1 MMDERTRYSVRDVL
15 YGSVPLSAAAY
26 ATLDTRAFQRLKHI
40 KQVGPAYL
48 VYPGATHTRFS
59 HSIGV
64 YHLARLA
71 LQHLG
76 RLVTFDDEAGQA
88 TIAAALLHDLGH
100 FPYSHVIDEISMG
113 GTRLSHA
120 DLSVEIIE
128 QDAELRRVL
137 EEAWEVDPTL
147 VADLIAGRSN
157 PRVPRCLYTLID
169 GPMDIDKLDYLN
181 RDAHHTGVPY
191 GRVEVQRMIEFL
203 EVEPDTGDLVVTEAG
218 TGTVE
223 SVIFA
228 KYLMFRYIYW
238 HHTARIAATMI
249 NRAVLDCALALG
261 IKKLSLDD
269 PRLRRICLATD
280 SSLEATIRSVLE
292 EAGVALPESFALL
305 GRVEERRLYKRA
317 LAVPCGLGRDAMFR
331 DSLVKRA
338 RERELAALL
347 GGDVLI
353 DVPPTAKFA
362 AWEVGESYFT
372 GATVAAMEQSIRSVQ
387 YLYDP
392 ESGVS
397 REELA
402 RIAAAEG

>member
-1 MMDERTRYSVRDVL
+1 MLEERTRYSVRDVL
-15 YGSVPLSAAAY
+15 YGSVPLTAAAY

-71 LQHLG
+71 LQHLS
-76 RLVTFDDEAGQA
+76 RLVKFDDEVGRA
-88 TIAAALLHDLGH
+88 TMAAALLHDLGH
-100 FPYSHVIDEISMG
+100 FPYSHVIDEISMD
-113 GTRLSHA
+113 GTHLSHA

-128 QDAELRRVL
+128 QDAELGRVL
-137 EEAWEVDPTL
+137 AHTWEVAPRL
-147 VADLIAGRSN
+147 VADLIAGRPN
-157 PRVPRCLYTLID
+157 PRIPRCLYKLID

-191 GRVEVQRMIEFL
+191 GKVEVQRLIEFL
-203 EVEPDTGDLVVTEAG
+203 EVEPETGDLLVTEAG

-249 NRAVLDCALALG
+249 NRAVLDGALALG
-261 IKKLSLDD
+261 LKELSIDE

-280 SSLEATIRSVLE
+280 SSLEWTLRGLFD
-292 EAGVALPESFALL
+292 EAGVSLPESFSTL

-317 LAVPCGLGRDAMFR
+317 LAVPCGSGRDLLYR
-331 DSLVKRA
+331 DSLVKRE
-338 RERELAALL
+338 RERELSERL

-353 DVPPTAKFA
+353 DVPPVAKFA

-372 GATVAAMEQSIRSVQ
+372 GATVAAMEQSIRFVL

-392 ESGVS
+392 ESEVA

-402 RIAAAEG
+402 RIAESEG